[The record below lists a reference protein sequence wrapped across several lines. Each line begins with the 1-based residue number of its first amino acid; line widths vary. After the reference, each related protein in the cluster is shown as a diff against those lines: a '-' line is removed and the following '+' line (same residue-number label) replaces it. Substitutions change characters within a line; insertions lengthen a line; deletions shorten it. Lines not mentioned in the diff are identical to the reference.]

1 MQESLVR
8 AFVDLGHSVASAIP
22 RFTVGILLFILSIMF
37 AKLIE
42 VSLRV
47 VLIRVRFSSLIQRVR
62 IPTALRKFG
71 FRQDLEVFLPKLAFF
86 LVIFLLAKTAS
97 DAFGLVAISTA
108 IGAFFSYLP
117 NVVAALLLLILGTNL
132 GQFAGHMVTE
142 AAQNSGVASAPLLG
156 KLVSAVI
163 IFVVAMMAMSQLKI
177 DTEIVRILTSCVL
190 AAGALAF
197 GLAFGF
203 GTRKLV
209 QNIAAGFYIRRL
221 LKMDKRL
228 EIAGE
233 TGTLTA
239 ITATHTV
246 LHNNE
251 DVIIVA
257 NSAFLT
263 MHSTQR
269 RD

>member
-1 MQESLVR
+1 
-8 AFVDLGHSVASAIP
+8 
-22 RFTVGILLFILSIMF
+22 
-37 AKLIE
+37 
-42 VSLRV
+42 
-47 VLIRVRFSSLIQRVR
+47 
-62 IPTALRKFG
+62 
-71 FRQDLEVFLPKLAFF
+71 
-86 LVIFLLAKTAS
+86 
-97 DAFGLVAISTA
+97 
-108 IGAFFSYLP
+108 
-117 NVVAALLLLILGTNL
+117 VAALLLLILGTNL

-156 KLVSAVI
+156 RLVSAV
-163 IFVVAMMAMSQLKI
+163 IFVVAMMAMSQLKV

-228 EIAGE
+228 QIAGQ
-233 TGTLTA
+233 TGALTA
-239 ITATHTV
+239 ITATHAV
-246 LHNNE
+246 LRNNE

-263 MHSTQR
+263 IHSTQR